1 MTYFFRR
8 DGSINLGRLTLSTLA
23 IFGLYS
29 NAFLCSVRQ
38 VKDPGMD
45 PIFQANTQVFDSN
58 KATAVPSLRERLL
71 AFLMADKLLFSK
83 VRALPNEQSE
93 L

>member
-1 MTYFFRR
+1 MTYFFRKN
-8 DGSINLGRLTLSTLA
+8 GQVSMGRLTIATLS

-29 NAFLCSVRQ
+29 NAFICSVKQ

-45 PIFQANTQVFDSN
+45 PIFQATSQVFDST
-58 KATAVPSLRERLL
+58 KAKTVPSLRERLL

-83 VRALPNEQSE
+83 VKALPNEQSE